1 MVLYLRRRMKIIR
14 LLYFIILLSLSGS
27 LFSQDTKIRGF
38 IDINSSVENDRL
50 SFQIGEY
57 DLFITSELNDR
68 ISFLGE
74 TVFRYDLNK
83 DDFEVSVERVIFKY
97 NYFGNH
103 NFLIGKHHTP
113 LNYWNDSYH
122 HGRVFFPTIDRPYLF
137 KRAIVPLHTT
147 GASLQGLNL
156 GKLRF
161 GYDLMVGNG
170 IGSIDLKDNDSQK
183 SITAA
188 VHIKPLDR
196 MRIGASFYHDNISP
210 DGENHHVSELEID
223 DAFKQQLYT
232 ASFAYFGKKIEV
244 LTETT
249 YSANTAENTGTVNSI
264 SSYFYAGYRI
274 KEKLVP
280 YFRID
285 SLNFE
290 EEEFYYASNDVTTF
304 TTGIRYEINYL
315 AVVKLEYQHE
325 SISLFDNINRV
336 KLQIAIGF

>member
-1 MVLYLRRRMKIIR
+1 MKLIR
-14 LLYFIILLSLSGS
+14 LLYFIILLSLSES
-27 LFSQDTKIRGF
+27 IFSQDTKIRGF
-38 IDINSSVENDRL
+38 IDVNTSLENDAL

-57 DLFITSELNDR
+57 DLFITSEINDR

-83 DDFEVSVERVIFKY
+83 DDFEVSVERVILKY

-103 NFLIGKHHTP
+103 SFLIGKHHTP
-113 LNYWNDSYH
+113 LNYWNDTYH

-137 KRAIVPLHTT
+137 KKGIIPIHTT
-147 GASLQGLNL
+147 GASLQGMNL

-170 IGSIDLKDNDSQK
+170 IGSNDLKDNDSHK

-188 VHIKPLDR
+188 VHMKPLDR
-196 MRIGASFYHDNISP
+196 MRIGVTFYNDHISP
-210 DGENHHVSELEID
+210 GSDDHHGPEIEIEE
-223 DAFKQQLYT
+223 AVKQQLYT
-232 ASFAYFGKKIEV
+232 VSFAYFGKKFEL
-244 LTETT
+244 LTEAT
-249 YSANTAENTGTVNSI
+249 YAANTTETVGTVNSI
-264 SSYFYAGYRI
+264 SSYFYTGYRI
-274 KEKLVP
+274 KEKIVP

-285 SLNFE
+285 ILNFE
-290 EEEFYYASNDVTTF
+290 DEEFYYNNNDITTF
-304 TTGIRYEINYL
+304 VTGIRYEINYL

-325 SISLFDNINRV
+325 SISLLDNINRV

>member
-1 MVLYLRRRMKIIR
+1 MKSIR
-14 LLYFIILLSLSGS
+14 LLYLIILFSLNESI
-27 LFSQDTKIRGF
+27 FAQDTKIRGF
-38 IDINSSVENDRL
+38 IDINTSLENDHI

-83 DDFEVSVERVIFKY
+83 SDFEVSVERVILKY

-103 NFLIGKHHTP
+103 SFLIGKHHTP
-113 LNYWNDSYH
+113 INYWNDSYH

-137 KRAIVPLHTT
+137 KRNIIPLHTT
-147 GASLQGLNL
+147 GVSLNGINL

-170 IGSIDLKDNDSQK
+170 IGSNDLQDNDTHK
-183 SITAA
+183 SLTVA
-188 VHIKPLDR
+188 VHIKPVDR

-210 DGENHHVSELEID
+210 GVENHHSPEFGLEEAI
-223 DAFKQQLYT
+223 KQQLFT

-244 LTETT
+244 LTEAT
-249 YSANTAENTGTVNSI
+249 YVANTAENIGTVNSI

-274 KEKLVP
+274 KEKIVP
-280 YFRID
+280 YFRFD

-290 EEEFYYASNDVTTF
+290 DEEIYYTNNDVTTF
-304 TTGIRYEINYL
+304 LTGIRYEINYL
-315 AVVKLEYQHE
+315 AVVKLEYQYE
-325 SISLFDNINRV
+325 SISLRDNINRV

>member
-1 MVLYLRRRMKIIR
+1 MKLIG
-14 LLYFIILLSLSGS
+14 LWCFILLLSLSDS
-27 LFSQDTKIRGF
+27 IFSQDTKIRGF
-38 IDINSSVENDRL
+38 IDINTLVENDDL

-74 TVFRYDLNK
+74 TVFRYDLAK
-83 DDFEVSVERVIFKY
+83 DDFEVSVERVIIKY

-103 NFLIGKHHTP
+103 SFLIGKHHTP

-137 KRAIVPLHTT
+137 RKNIIPLHTT
-147 GASLQGLNL
+147 GASLQGMNL
-156 GKLRF
+156 GRLRF

-170 IGSIDLKDNDSQK
+170 IGSSDLKDNNSHK

-188 VHIKPLDR
+188 VHIRPLDR
-196 MRIGASFYHDNISP
+196 MRIGASFYNDNITPGAVDHHSP
-210 DGENHHVSELEID
+210 TLKIEEEV
-223 DAFKQQLYT
+223 KQQLYT
-232 ASFAYFGKKIEV
+232 TSFAYFGKKLEL
-244 LTETT
+244 LTEVT
-249 YSANTAENTGTVNSI
+249 YATNTADSMGAVNSVA
-264 SSYFYAGYRI
+264 SYFYAGYRI
-274 KEKLVP
+274 KEKIVP

-290 EEEFYYASNDVTTF
+290 DDEFYYTNNDVTTF
-304 TTGIRYEINYL
+304 VTGIRYEINYL
-315 AVVKLEYQHE
+315 AVLKLEYQHE
-325 SISLFDNINRV
+325 SISLLDNINRV

>member
-1 MVLYLRRRMKIIR
+1 MKLIR
-14 LLYFIILLSLSGS
+14 LLYFIIFLGLSGS
-27 LFSQDTKIRGF
+27 IFAQDTKIRGF
-38 IDINSSVENDRL
+38 IDINSSLENDHL

-57 DLFITSELNDR
+57 DLFITSEINDR

-74 TVFRYDLNK
+74 TVFRYDLDKN
-83 DDFEVSVERVIFKY
+83 DFEVSVERVIFKY
-97 NYFGNH
+97 NYYGNH
-103 NFLIGKHHTP
+103 SFLIGKHHTP

-137 KRAIVPLHTT
+137 KAGIIPLHTT
-147 GASLQGLNL
+147 GASLQGMNL

-170 IGSIDLKDNDSQK
+170 IGSNDLKDNDTHK
-183 SITAA
+183 SLTAA

-210 DGENHHVSELEID
+210 DGEDHHGLGLGIEEAV
-223 DAFKQQLYT
+223 KQQLYT
-232 ASFAYFGKKIEV
+232 ASFAYFGKKLEV
-244 LTETT
+244 LTEAT
-249 YSANTAENTGTVNSI
+249 YAANTAESSGTVNSI

-274 KEKLVP
+274 KEKIIP
-280 YFRID
+280 YFRLD
-285 SLNFE
+285 SSHFE
-290 EEEFYYASNDVTTF
+290 DEEFYYINNDVTTF

-325 SISLFDNINRV
+325 SISLLDNINKL

>member
-1 MVLYLRRRMKIIR
+1 MKLIR
-14 LLYFIILLSLSGS
+14 FLYFIIFLGHSG
-27 LFSQDTKIRGF
+27 LIFSQDTKIRGF
-38 IDINSSVENDRL
+38 IDINSSLENDHL

-57 DLFITSELNDR
+57 DLFITSEINDR

-74 TVFRYDLNK
+74 TVFRYDLDKN
-83 DDFEVSVERVIFKY
+83 DFEVSVERVIFKY
-97 NYFGNH
+97 NYYGNH
-103 NFLIGKHHTP
+103 SFLIGKHHTP

-137 KRAIVPLHTT
+137 KAGIIPLHTT
-147 GASLQGLNL
+147 GASLQGMNL

-170 IGSIDLKDNDSQK
+170 IGSNDLKDNDTHK
-183 SITAA
+183 SLTAA

-210 DGENHHVSELEID
+210 NGEDHHGLDFGIEEAV
-223 DAFKQQLYT
+223 KQQLYT
-232 ASFAYFGKKIEV
+232 ASFAYFGKKLEV
-244 LTETT
+244 LTEAT
-249 YSANTAENTGTVNSI
+249 YAANTADSSGTVNSI

-274 KEKLVP
+274 KEKIIP
-280 YFRID
+280 YFRLD
-285 SLNFE
+285 SSHFE
-290 EEEFYYASNDVTTF
+290 DEEFYYTNNDVTTF

-325 SISLFDNINRV
+325 SISLLDNINKV

>member
-1 MVLYLRRRMKIIR
+1 MKLIR
-14 LLYFIILLSLSGS
+14 LLYFIIFLGLSGS
-27 LFSQDTKIRGF
+27 IFAQDTKIRGF
-38 IDINSSVENDRL
+38 IDINSSLENDHL

-57 DLFITSELNDR
+57 DLFITSEINDR

-74 TVFRYDLNK
+74 TVFRYDLDKN
-83 DDFEVSVERVIFKY
+83 DFEVSVERVIFKY
-97 NYFGNH
+97 NYYGNH
-103 NFLIGKHHTP
+103 SFLIGKHHTP

-137 KRAIVPLHTT
+137 KAGIIPLHTT
-147 GASLQGLNL
+147 GASLQGMNL

-170 IGSIDLKDNDSQK
+170 IGSNDLKDNDTHK
-183 SITAA
+183 SLTAA

-210 DGENHHVSELEID
+210 DGDDHHGLALGIEEAV
-223 DAFKQQLYT
+223 KQQLYT
-232 ASFAYFGKKIEV
+232 ASFAYFGKKLEV
-244 LTETT
+244 LTEAT
-249 YSANTAENTGTVNSI
+249 YAANTAESSGTVNSI

-274 KEKLVP
+274 KEKIIP
-280 YFRID
+280 YFRLD
-285 SLNFE
+285 SSHFE
-290 EEEFYYASNDVTTF
+290 DEEFYYTNNDVTTF

-325 SISLFDNINRV
+325 SISLLDNINKV

>member
-1 MVLYLRRRMKIIR
+1 MKLTGFLCFVAFFGLNISI
-14 LLYFIILLSLSGS
+14 
-27 LFSQDTKIRGF
+27 FSQDTKIRGF
-38 IDINSSVENDRL
+38 IDINTVIENEQL

-74 TVFRYDLNK
+74 TVFRYDLSK
-83 DDFEVSVERVIFKY
+83 GDFEVSVERIILKY

-103 NFLIGKHHTP
+103 SFLIGKHHTP

-137 KRAIVPLHTT
+137 KTGIIPLHTT
-147 GASLQGLNL
+147 GASLQGMNL

-161 GYDLMVGNG
+161 GYDLMVGNC
-170 IGSIDLKDNDSQK
+170 IGSSDLKDNNSQK

-188 VHIKPLDR
+188 VHIRPINSI
-196 MRIGASFYHDNISP
+196 RIGASFYNDHISP
-210 DGENHHVSELEID
+210 GTNDDHSPTLVIEEEI
-223 DAFKQQLYT
+223 KQQLYT
-232 ASFAYFGKKIEV
+232 TYFAYFDKKFELLAEV
-244 LTETT
+244 T
-249 YSANTAENTGTVNSI
+249 YATNTAESTGTVNSLA
-264 SSYFYAGYRI
+264 SYLYAGYRF

-285 SLNFE
+285 NLQFE
-290 EEEFYYASNDVTTF
+290 DEELYYANSDVTTF
-304 TTGIRYEINYL
+304 VSGIRYEINYL
-315 AVVKLEYQHE
+315 AVVKLEYQYE
-325 SISLFDNINRV
+325 NRSLLDNINWV